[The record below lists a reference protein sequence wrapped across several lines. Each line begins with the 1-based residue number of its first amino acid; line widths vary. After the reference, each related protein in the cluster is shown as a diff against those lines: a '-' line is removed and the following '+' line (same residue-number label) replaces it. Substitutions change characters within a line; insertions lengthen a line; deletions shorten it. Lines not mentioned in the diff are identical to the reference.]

1 MIQAAQNNCLKH
13 WQSEADVSDDLDAE
27 VFGGHRKTPV
37 SIVSHCDSEE

>member
-27 VFGGHRKTPV
+27 VFGGFPV